1 MMVDTDVLVDALRG
15 RADADAKL
23 ASVAP
28 FEISVIAYMEL
39 LQGIRNKDELRALRA
54 SLTHWHSKIAY
65 LSEAICAKAVLLMER
80 HQLSHALGLQDAL
93 IAATAL
99 DRNETLMTGNEKHY
113 RMVAGL
119 SLERYTRR

>member
-15 RADADAKL
+15 RAEADAKL
-23 ASVAP
+23 ASVTP
-28 FEISVIAYMEL
+28 FEISVITYMEL
-39 LQGIRNKDELRALRA
+39 LQGIRNKDELKALRA
-54 SLTHWHSKIAY
+54 SLTHWRSKIVY
-65 LSEAICAKAVLLMER
+65 LDEAISAKAVLLMER

-99 DRNETLMTGNEKHY
+99 DRSETLMTGDEKHY

-119 SLERYTRR
+119 SLERHTRR